1 MLLTNLPDTVQHVTC
16 LCSLSNICEGEEEE
30 GEGGGRGRGRRE
42 REREGEEEEGEG
54 GRRPKEVHMKDIDG
68 GNFK

>member
-1 MLLTNLPDTVQHVTC
+1 MLFTNLPDTVQHVTC

-30 GEGGGRGRGRRE
+30 GEGGRRGRGRK
-42 REREGEEEEGEG
+42 EEEEGEG
-54 GRRPKEVHMKDIDG
+54 GGRGRKEVHMKDIDG